1 MFRKEF
7 PITKNHAYFNTAYVG
22 MMSRSLIKYRSQY
35 DHQLFKSIW
44 DYKSKSD
51 TLLSETRKLASQL
64 IGSDNDKTLIT
75 NSLSSGI
82 RFALDCLSQQSKVL
96 ILEDDYPSLTKAVD
110 ERNFQIT
117 KMPITHDLEQK
128 MVQEIG
134 KRKIDV
140 LLLSVVQ
147 YISGLKVDF
156 EHLKKIKQE
165 HPNLLILGDAT
176 QFVGTELF
184 EMNDSPFDV
193 MALSSYKWLLA
204 GFGSGVLCFSD
215 HFLNKTKTSLR
226 ELESTVQVGHV
237 NLGAVSSLKFAI
249 EKLFEWDYEKLMD
262 KKNQVCQYLKHKLSE
277 LELLDEM
284 GQKRKNHSS
293 IFNLKLDPLFH
304 KKLKEKGIQTSL
316 RGNGIR
322 VSVHFYNTPKDVD
335 LLMKTIQ
342 RARLTV

>member
-22 MMSRSLIKYRSQY
+22 LMSRSLIKYRSQY

-64 IGSDNDKTLIT
+64 IGSDKDKTLIT

-96 ILEDDYPSLTKAVD
+96 ILEDDYPSLTQAIE

-117 KMPITHDLEQK
+117 KIPITHDLEQK
-128 MVQEIG
+128 MAQEIR

-156 EHLKKIKQE
+156 EYLKKIKQE
-165 HPNLLILGDAT
+165 YPNVLILGDAT

-184 EMNDSPFDV
+184 EMKDSPFDV
-193 MALSSYKWLLA
+193 IALSSYKWLLA

-215 HFLNKTKTSLR
+215 HFLNKTNTSLR
-226 ELESTVQVGHV
+226 KLESTVQMGHV

-249 EKLFEWDYEKLMD
+249 EKLFEWDYEKLID

-277 LELLDEM
+277 LELLDEI
-284 GQKRKNHSS
+284 GQKRRNHSN
-293 IFNLKLDPLFH
+293 IFNLTLDPLFH
-304 KKLKEKGIQTSL
+304 KKLREKKVHTSL

-322 VSVHFYNTPKDVD
+322 ASVHFYNTQKDVD